1 MQKKPGGTGF
11 VDGVWRELGGTTW
24 HRADPLAAV
33 AIALLTA
40 CGGNSELASRSDD
53 SGETRDAGLVPPDGE
68 APDGDAPDG
77 DVPDGDVVY
86 PPAPSFKPG
95 DAAPCGEGTVWDQIL
110 APTEADAL
118 AQMST
123 LSDRAERPLTI
134 YRGTA
139 NVYEHAK
146 EIDVRGDIELNGP
159 VIARLQPGG
168 QDIVGTGYELYV
180 RSPETAQYF
189 LVQQTGELN
198 ATGVSRIMPE
208 HSSPGGVAEVDASV
222 DVPVLGDAPPSL
234 SFDVVATYPEPGYPF
249 QIDLSAS
256 FERSETVTF
265 EDLLMTRSYHDSSLD
280 GFEPT
285 PDGSEYVRP
294 VPSVARIE
302 SCIPEGSGFLPG
314 ECAYIVTYQAE
325 EYVQADALDVH
336 GIRGFEI
343 TAALMDCYHC
353 TRSEG
358 FSDAYRCL
366 EGYRSQRYPAS
377 NESN

>member
-1 MQKKPGGTGF
+1 MQLKRRGRGF
-11 VDGVWRELGGTTW
+11 LVGVWRAFGGTPW

-33 AIALLTA
+33 AIALLSA
-40 CGGNSELASRSDD
+40 CGGNSESASRSDD
-53 SGETRDAGLVPPDGE
+53 SGSMRDAGLDPPDGDAPPPDGE
-68 APDGDAPDG
+68 APDGG
-77 DVPDGDVVY
+77 VVY

-95 DAAPCGEGTVWDQIL
+95 DEAPCGDGTVWDQIL
-110 APTEADAL
+110 APTEAHAQ

-134 YRGTA
+134 YRGTV
-139 NVYEHAK
+139 NVYEHAS
-146 EIDVRGDIELNGP
+146 EIDVRGDIELTGP

-168 QDIVGTGYELYV
+168 IDIVGTGHVLYV

-189 LVQQTGELN
+189 LVQQTTESPLT
-198 ATGVSRIMPE
+198 AVSRIMPE
-208 HSSPGGVAEVDASV
+208 NSSPGGLAEVDASA
-222 DVPVLGDAPPSL
+222 DVPVLEDAPPSL

-249 QIDLSAS
+249 QIDFSAS

-265 EDLLMTRSYHDSSLD
+265 EDLLMTRSYYDASLE
-280 GFEPT
+280 GFEPS

-294 VPSVARIE
+294 VPNVARIPA
-302 SCIPEGSGFLPG
+302 CVPEGSGFLPG

-325 EYVQADALDVH
+325 EYVQTDALDLH

-343 TAALMDCYHC
+343 THALLDCYHC

-358 FSDAYRCL
+358 FSDSYRCL